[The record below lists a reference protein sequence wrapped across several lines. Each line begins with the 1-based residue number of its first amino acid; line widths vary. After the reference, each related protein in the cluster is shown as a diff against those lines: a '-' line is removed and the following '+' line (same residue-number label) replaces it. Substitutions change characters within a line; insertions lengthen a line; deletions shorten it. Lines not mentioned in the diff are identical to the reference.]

1 MPEVLDYRTSAT
13 HPLNLPNIPPA
24 SSGGS
29 EVSSAP
35 EESSSRHEERS
46 SQSDERPQSAGQ
58 KDQALEQDSE
68 VESSTN
74 GEAESH
80 HSEPG
85 HKSLSR
91 YEKTKRKI
99 AQLKEREAKLNER
112 EQQLARV
119 EQERIEK
126 ERKASEPDYTI
137 GDLEKYKKQWEQE
150 GNYDLAQ
157 KAEAEIQRLQALE
170 ASKRQLIEVPQF
182 GTPEF
187 KQSWEQAEQELYQ
200 YDPEFMRAG
209 TRVDQVLRELMNGPD
224 GNLYRQ
230 HPRGIVAAYHL
241 AKLSIAEQDLASE
254 RQKTQV
260 YEKEIQRLNGLL
272 GIGGGA
278 PARGSGPFEIRDFSR
293 LSTADMKRHLLAEAR
308 R

>member
-1 MPEVLDYRTSAT
+1 MPDVLDYRTSAT
-13 HPLNLPNIPPA
+13 HPLNLPSIPPA

-35 EESSSRHEERS
+35 EESSRREEHGS
-46 SQSDERPQSAGQ
+46 SSDERPQSAGQ
-58 KDQALEQDSE
+58 KEQALEQDSE
-68 VESSTN
+68 ASESSTN

-80 HSEPG
+80 HSESG

-112 EQQLARV
+112 EQQLVRI

-157 KAEAEIQRLQALE
+157 KAEAEIQRLQGLE
-170 ASKRQLIEVPQF
+170 ASKRQLIEVPRF

-187 KQSWEQAEQELYQ
+187 QQSWQQAETELYQ
-200 YDPEFMRAG
+200 YDPEFMRSG
-209 TRVDQVLRELMNGPD
+209 TRVDRVLRELMNGPD

-241 AKLSIAEQDLASE
+241 AKLSIAEEDLASE
-254 RQKTQV
+254 RQKTQA

-278 PARGSGPFEIRDFSR
+278 PARGSGPFEVRDFSR